1 MTRAVLTT
9 DDSRLT
15 TTHPTLT
22 RLGRRVERSWC
33 PHTGRP
39 SVGGY
44 RHPRL
49 YAIAWHRI
57 VLRALAELED
67 AEAQRWAGQYHLQQ
81 LGVLLREDAEARTKR
96 GADAP

>member
-15 TTHPTLT
+15 TTQPTLT

-57 VLRALAELED
+57 VLRALAELD
-67 AEAQRWAGQYHLQQ
+67 DDPEAQKWAGQEHMQRLALYQ
-81 LGVLLREDAEARTKR
+81 REERER
-96 GADAP
+96 AP